1 MKLEGISVNIKLDT
15 SGLAMALKKLSKCL
29 INNNFLN
36 YQSLCLDQDNINNKI
51 KALRIK
57 REECNFK
64 WKQNVITVK
73 KNLILYYKA

>member
-64 WKQNVITVK
+64 
-73 KNLILYYKA
+73 